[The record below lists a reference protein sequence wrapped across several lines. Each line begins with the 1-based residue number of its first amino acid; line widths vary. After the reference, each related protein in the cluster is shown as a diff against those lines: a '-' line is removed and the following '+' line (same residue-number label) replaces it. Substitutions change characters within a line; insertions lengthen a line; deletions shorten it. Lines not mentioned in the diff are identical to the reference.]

1 MIQNAI
7 SMGGGEI
14 RIARPTSVIAR
25 GTSVTLGVE
34 KMPLAVLHITTLEN
48 PTNDGAC
55 IYAKNSSGT
64 VVANKVTI
72 FAQNMPGTVTSSSYN
87 AGSLTLTTSS
97 SMNSAFGSS
106 ATSDYVVIYG

>member
-1 MIQNAI
+1 
-7 SMGGGEI
+7 MGGGEI

-48 PTNDGAC
+48 PTADGSC

-64 VVANKVTI
+64 VVANKVAI
-72 FAQNMPGTVTSSSYN
+72 FSQNMSGTVTSSSYN

-97 SMNSAFGSS
+97 SMNSAFGSF
-106 ATSDYVVIYG
+106 AISDYVVIYG